1 MEFEAEK
8 RLHSFFMSDSGN
20 INAFIPSAPMT
31 ERKKASLKN
40 KIKSI
45 KLALTEDKRKW
56 GGQYHDGNGVRYLAP
71 AVYIALQDYK
81 SGMRYVNWFN
91 KHFKDDIGYSIFF
104 FECCLIAFM
113 ANKPEQ
119 AKAFLFKTKCENPIL
134 IPFFLKDAIEW
145 EIYSINTNEA
155 DYHLRECEHLPY
167 HNQDPRFKT
176 FVNWLKLVY

>member
-1 MEFEAEK
+1 
-8 RLHSFFMSDSGN
+8 MSDSGN

-40 KIKSI
+40 KIRSI

-91 KHFKDDIGYSIFF
+91 KHFKDDTGYGIFF

-119 AKAFLFKTKCENPIL
+119 AKAFLTKAKLENPIL
-134 IPFFLKDAIEW
+134 IHYFLNHVPQLKP
-145 EIYSINTNEA
+145 
-155 DYHLRECEHLPY
+155 YHQATEKTEDILRECERLPY
-167 HNQDPRFKT
+167 HHEDPRLLPFT
-176 FVNWLKLVY
+176 NWLKLVY